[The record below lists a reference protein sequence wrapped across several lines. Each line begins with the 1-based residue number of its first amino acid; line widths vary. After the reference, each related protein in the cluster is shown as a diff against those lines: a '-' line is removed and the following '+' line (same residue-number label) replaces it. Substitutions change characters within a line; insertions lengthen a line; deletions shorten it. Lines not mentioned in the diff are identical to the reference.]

1 MALWCHSSWETAW
14 AQLVKKS
21 CLITSENEDFFFP
34 KKKKKKH
41 KLTAVQ
47 FPCLAAGLAAGK
59 EGQMQKACLC
69 IPVPPDLA
77 WKSVKVIKGQAAILC
92 LHVLLG

>member
-21 CLITSENEDFFFP
+21 CLITSEDEEFFP
-34 KKKKKKH
+34 KKKH

-47 FPCLAAGLAAGK
+47 CPCLAAGLAAGK
-59 EGQMQKACLC
+59 EGQMQKASLC
-69 IPVPPDLA
+69 IPVRPDLA

-92 LHVLLG
+92 LPVLLI